1 VKIDADRLG
10 DVPLRALK
18 IGLEFLCG
26 QELLEQRLSAILS
39 PSPSG
44 RGSG

>member
-1 VKIDADRLG
+1 MKIDADRLG

-26 QELLEQRLSAILS
+26 QELLEQRLAAILP

-44 RGSG
+44 KEPG